1 MIESLNPN
9 SLDEFIGQPTIVN
22 NLKIF
27 IEAALK
33 RQVVLDH
40 VLFYGDSGLGKT
52 TLSRLI
58 AQHMEASFKII
69 NAATVDSTA
78 QLAHVFASVK
88 AGDVILI
95 DEIHQLNA
103 RCEEFL
109 YPILQDYRMD
119 FLIQYATNSRMVN
132 LKLPPFTC
140 IGATTAISACSKPLR
155 ERFPIKFHLK
165 PYTQQEII
173 AIIDHHAKLLNMS
186 ITDPAKMILA
196 TACRLIPRNLNAY
209 LRRLHDYQIV
219 LDVQVIDES
228 FINDYLKA
236 NELNQY
242 GLDRVDQ
249 MILKFLD
256 SHKRPLGVNA
266 LATLCGIDVNELI
279 HLHEPYLLALG
290 FICYTHA
297 GRMITDKGRN
307 VLSSLFI

>member
-1 MIESLNPN
+1 MAESLNPI
-9 SLDEFIGQPTIVN
+9 SLDEFIGQGAIVK
-22 NLKIF
+22 NLQIF
-27 IEAALK
+27 IESANK
-33 RQVVLDH
+33 RNVVLDH

-58 AQHMEASFKII
+58 ASQMNASFKII
-69 NAATVDSTA
+69 NAATVESTA
-78 QLAHVFASVK
+78 QLAHVFASIK

-119 FLIQYATNSRMVN
+119 FLVQYATNSRMVN

-155 ERFPIKFHLK
+155 ERFPIIFHLK

-173 AIIDHHAKLLNMS
+173 GIIDHHARLLNMDIS
-186 ITDPAKMILA
+186 DKAKRILS
-196 TACRLIPRNLNAY
+196 TACRLVPRNLNAH

-219 LDVQVIDES
+219 LNVKCIDES
-228 FINDYLKA
+228 FMNEYLKA

-249 MILKFLD
+249 MILKVLNT
-256 SHKRPLGVNA
+256 HQRALGVSA
-266 LATLCGIDVNELI
+266 LATLCGIDINELM
-279 HLHEPYLLALG
+279 HLHEPYLLSLG
-290 FICYTHA
+290 LICYTHS
-297 GRMITDKGRN
+297 GRMITEKGRK
-307 VLSSLFI
+307 VLSSLMI